1 MKRRRTDGINRR
13 GFLTA
18 AAATV
23 AGVALNSLLCG
34 RAYANDGLKVYSNA
48 DASGGLKV
56 MQAGQVIQKKV
67 CMLGATG
74 VGKTSLVRR
83 YVESIYSDKYLNTVG
98 VKVDKKVVDVEGKR
112 MVMLLWDIAGQD
124 DFQSLTA
131 TYLRKA
137 NGILLVVDGTR
148 RQTLEV
154 ALDFHRRI
162 HEVAGPVPSV
172 VLMLNKDDLSSQWEV
187 RSNDLENLAAQ
198 KIPIVRGSAKTGEGV
213 EEAFLTLAT
222 KMLGK

>member
-13 GFLTA
+13 GFVTA

-23 AGVALNSLLCG
+23 AGVALNSLTCG
-34 RAYANDGLKVYSNA
+34 RAYANDGLNVCSNA

-83 YVESIYSDKYLNTVG
+83 YVESIYSDRYLDTVG

-148 RQTLEV
+148 RQSARDDWVLLAVARAGAVCFGLEV
-154 ALDFHRRI
+154 
-162 HEVAGPVPSV
+162 
-172 VLMLNKDDLSSQWEV
+172 
-187 RSNDLENLAAQ
+187 
-198 KIPIVRGSAKTGEGV
+198 
-213 EEAFLTLAT
+213 
-222 KMLGK
+222 

>member
-23 AGVALNSLLCG
+23 AGVALDSLICG
-34 RAYANDGLKVYSNA
+34 RAYANDGLKVCSNA

-56 MQAGQVIQKKV
+56 IKAGQVIQKKV
-67 CMLGATG
+67 CMLGATR

-83 YVESIYSDKYLNTVG
+83 YVESIYSDKYLDSVG

-124 DFQSLTA
+124 DFQSLTT

-137 NGILLVVDGTR
+137 SGILLVVDGTR

-162 HEVAGPVPSV
+162 QEGAGPVPSV

-198 KIPIVRGSAKTGEGV
+198 KIPIVRGSAKTGKGV

-222 KMLGK
+222 QMLGK

>member
-1 MKRRRTDGINRR
+1 
-13 GFLTA
+13 
-18 AAATV
+18 
-23 AGVALNSLLCG
+23 
-34 RAYANDGLKVYSNA
+34 
-48 DASGGLKV
+48 
-56 MQAGQVIQKKV
+56 
-67 CMLGATG
+67 
-74 VGKTSLVRR
+74 
-83 YVESIYSDKYLNTVG
+83 VG

-112 MVMLLWDIAGQD
+112 MVMVLWDIAGQD

-162 HEVAGPVPSV
+162 VEGAGPVPSV

-198 KIPIVRGSAKTGEGV
+198 KILIVRGSAKTGEGV

-222 KMLGK
+222 QMLGK